1 MGLRFKYAA
10 LGVCLVSAAAIA
22 EAQNAEP
29 DSDDPFASPYDDPA
43 YEAVTE
49 EDDAG
54 EAAVDVLDLY
64 GFRDAQQDPVVNDR
78 LAAED
83 PPPFTPETPTFEG
96 IPEGVDPSV
105 VPTPEEID
113 GQTAPSRL
121 EDSLF
126 EALDEQPPEAVM
138 PDEMAADSEFFEQQG
153 VELPTE
159 DAFGLERSDLGSVG
173 DEFETGAAPAVEAQ
187 TPSSDEDETSAFSDE
202 GDIEQAD
209 ADADLEEEKAD
220 PSGRVINSMPGAVL
234 RVLDKISG
242 ESTDFE
248 VEIGDTRAHRTLDV
262 TVRACYQTPPEE
274 LPPESAAYLEVI
286 SNRVD
291 DSGAAAEEDPRLF
304 AGWMFASTPGLNAME
319 HAIYDVWVISCT
331 APPPVTE

>member
-10 LGVCLVSAAAIA
+10 LSVCLVSAAAIA

-43 YEAVTE
+43 YESITE

-64 GFRDAQQDPVVNDR
+64 GFRDAQQDPAANER
-78 LAAED
+78 LTAED

-113 GQTAPSRL
+113 GRTDPSRL
-121 EDSLF
+121 EESLF
-126 EALDEQPPEAVM
+126 EALDEQPPETVM

-159 DAFGLERSDLGSVG
+159 DAFGLERSDLGSLG
-173 DEFETGAAPAVEAQ
+173 DDFETGAAPAVEAQ
-187 TPSSDEDETSAFSDE
+187 APSSDEDETSDFSDE
-202 GDIEQAD
+202 GDVVED
-209 ADADLEEEKAD
+209 VDADLEDEATVA
-220 PSGRVINSMPGAVL
+220 SGRVINSMPGAVL

-242 ESTDFE
+242 VSTDIE
-248 VEIGDTRAHRTLDV
+248 VEIGDTRVHRTLDV

>member
-10 LGVCLVSAAAIA
+10 LSVCLVSAAAIA

-43 YEAVTE
+43 YESITE
-49 EDDAG
+49 EDNAG

-64 GFRDAQQDPVVNDR
+64 GFRDAQQDPAANER
-78 LAAED
+78 LTAED

-113 GQTAPSRL
+113 GRTDPSRL
-121 EDSLF
+121 EESLF
-126 EALDEQPPEAVM
+126 EALDEQPPETVM

-159 DAFGLERSDLGSVG
+159 DAFGLERSDLGSLG
-173 DEFETGAAPAVEAQ
+173 DDFETGAAPAVEAQ
-187 TPSSDEDETSAFSDE
+187 APSSDEDETSDFSDE
-202 GDIEQAD
+202 GDVVED
-209 ADADLEEEKAD
+209 VDADLEDEATVA
-220 PSGRVINSMPGAVL
+220 SGRVINSMPGAVL

-242 ESTDFE
+242 VSTDIE
-248 VEIGDTRAHRTLDV
+248 VEIGDTRVHRTLDV